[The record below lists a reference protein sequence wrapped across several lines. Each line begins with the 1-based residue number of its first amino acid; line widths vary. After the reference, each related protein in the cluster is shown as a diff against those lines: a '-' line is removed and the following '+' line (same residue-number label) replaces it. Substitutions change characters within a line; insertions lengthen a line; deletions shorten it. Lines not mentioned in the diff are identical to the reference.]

1 MFNKFFNILLL
12 FVLGSCTILKP
23 NTYLLKSDLSE
34 ATKYNE
40 KITSTF
46 LEKHLSVLASDEFEG
61 RETTTKGQKKAA
73 KYLSDFLKEKK
84 IKSAIDTSY
93 YQQFLVDVT
102 GVLPE
107 WPSSST
113 WPCRSNA
120 SCRGRGNDVVML

>member
-1 MFNKFFNILLL
+1 MFNKLFNILLL

-34 ATKYNE
+34 ANKYKE
-40 KITSTF
+40 KITSSF

-102 GVLPE
+102 DFLYQNGIHHSDL
-107 WPSSST
+107 
-113 WPCRSNA
+113 A
-120 SCRGRGNDVVML
+120 IL